1 MYRVCFLF
9 VKDGAIQ
16 AATSVSPR
24 DVGLLIGSGVSTINP
39 GHNQLSRCLAR
50 FVDTKLCS
58 ASQCTC
64 RVKVSLLKIES
75 PSVHNFPVRSYLV
88 RSSRSH
94 LRAAALLVTLIPCP
108 TQNQGRRDAVCRSTL
123 LTWSSMMILSRSF
136 VCVADTSMPVS
147 GQSRPP
153 DCGQVV
159 AAEVNCMIS
168 RLSTRTDTVQKNIA
182 EGWIR
187 ISKATPRNQF

>member
-1 MYRVCFLF
+1 M
-9 VKDGAIQ
+9 
-16 AATSVSPR
+16 R
-24 DVGLLIGSGVSTINP
+24 DVGLLIGSGVSTIDP

-94 LRAAALLVTLIPCP
+94 LRAAALLVTLLPCP
-108 TQNQGRRDAVCRSTL
+108 TQNQGKWREVGGTP
-123 LTWSSMMILSRSF
+123 LS
-136 VCVADTSMPVS
+136 
-147 GQSRPP
+147 
-153 DCGQVV
+153 
-159 AAEVNCMIS
+159 
-168 RLSTRTDTVQKNIA
+168 L
-182 EGWIR
+182 
-187 ISKATPRNQF
+187 